1 MTHIQHLTIP
11 DEPVALYLHVP
22 FCRSICT
29 YCAFNTYADSDDL
42 YQPYIDAL
50 CMELKILGQSRPNT
64 QLKTIFFGGGTPS
77 VLTPQQFEQIFEAIN
92 RAFETS
98 LLVET
103 TLESNPNDLSEPYLR
118 DLRAVGFDR
127 ISIGVQSA
135 NQSELDLYGRRH
147 NFDEAVSS
155 FAAARRAGF
164 DNINLDLIYGA
175 PDQPLSAW
183 ETTLTRVLDLN
194 PEHFSLYNLE
204 LKGGTDI
211 TKRVETGTLPSP
223 DDDLAADMYDLATDM
238 LGQHDYDQYEISNW
252 SKPGRQSEHNLQ
264 YWRNL
269 PYLGLGPGAHGF
281 ANGIRYTVVRLP
293 KRYIDRLTSPEKQYA
308 YPHTPATAKAVPVD
322 YATDMSETIMMGMRM
337 LHEGINRERFLAR
350 FGVDMV
356 DHFSEIIEKHRAY
369 GLLAVDDQR
378 VHLTQQ
384 GRFLSNAVIRDFI

>member
-1 MTHIQHLTIP
+1 MNHTQLLTFP
-11 DEPVALYLHVP
+11 DEPVALYIHVP

-29 YCAFNTYADSDDL
+29 YCAFNTYEDSDDL
-42 YQPYIDAL
+42 YQPYIHAL
-50 CMELKILGQSRPNT
+50 CMEIKILGQSRPKT
-64 QLKTIFFGGGTPS
+64 QLKTVFFGGGTPS
-77 VLTPQQFEQIFEAIN
+77 VLTPQQFEQVFQAIN
-92 RAFETS
+92 QAFDTS
-98 LLVET
+98 HLLET

-147 NFDEAVSS
+147 DFDEAVRS

-238 LGQHDYDQYEISNW
+238 LGQHGYDQYEISNW

-281 ANGIRYTVVRLP
+281 AGGVRYTVVRLP
-293 KRYIDRLTSPEKQYA
+293 QRYIDKLKSPEEMYI

-337 LHEGINRERFLAR
+337 LREGINRERFSAR
-350 FGVDMV
+350 FGVDIV
-356 DHFSEIIEKHRAY
+356 DHFSEAIEKHRAY

-378 VHLTQQ
+378 LHLTQQ